1 MRWIWLLI
9 LLLTFFGVKGQVLT
23 QTFIDPCSGKVT
35 VVTVPIANGKTTIV
49 YRGQY
54 RVVTANDITTGALQ
68 AWINNLTINFP
79 CPQATVAVQQT
90 VAGAVQQAVAAATSQ
105 ATSQATSSAT
115 SAAAGAAASAA
126 MGATPPPPPPPPA
139 PSGGGGS
146 APPPAESKSGSP
158 PAQESKS
165 ETKTETKSE
174 SKEETKSESKE
185 EKSESKSEKKSESKK
200 ESKGSNKSQ
209 ARVNP
214 IIYSSDFTV
223 SPSVDSDLSIIASL
237 GMSQSSLMGN
247 TSWGLSSM
255 IWSTLNQFALSGRY
269 TIMNFNN
276 GKLDNISNFG
286 ITGVYLA
293 GTTLGFVTA
302 ASIFPF
308 GKWGT
313 TGVNYTFSVAGA
325 DEGMNLSN
333 NILLFYTVPV
343 PINKRLT
350 ISPDIYLSGSATGY
364 LTAQQKFVT
373 SNDIGIMGGANFDIA
388 LTKRFKF
395 NFALKTSLNTNPI
408 VPQTYM
414 GMIGTKINL

>member
-1 MRWIWLLI
+1 VKWIWLLI
-9 LLLTFFGVKGQVLT
+9 LLLTFLGVKGQVLT

-35 VVTVPIANGKTTIV
+35 VVTVPIANGKTTVV

-68 AWINNLTINFP
+68 AWINDLTINFP
-79 CPQATVAVQQT
+79 CPQATVAVTQT
-90 VAGAVQQAVAAATSQ
+90 VAAAVQQAVATATSQ
-105 ATSQATSSAT
+105 ATAQATSSAT
-115 SAAAGAAASAA
+115 AAAASAA
-126 MGATPPPPPPPPA
+126 TSAAVSSPPPVASTPA
-139 PSGGGGS
+139 PAS
-146 APPPAESKSGSP
+146 SGSSSSSSSSSS
-158 PAQESKS
+158 Q
-165 ETKTETKSE
+165 TKTETKSE
-174 SKEETKSESKE
+174 SSSESSSETKSESKE
-185 EKSESKSEKKSESKK
+185 ESKSESKSEKKSESKK
-200 ESKGSNKSQ
+200 ESKGSGKSQ

-223 SPSVDSDLSIIASL
+223 APAADSDLSIIASL

-247 TSWGLSSM
+247 TSWGISSM
-255 IWSTLNQFALSGRY
+255 IWSTFNQFALSGRY
-269 TIMNFNN
+269 TIMNFND

-325 DEGMNLSN
+325 DQGMNLSN

-343 PINKRLT
+343 PISKRLT

-373 SNDIGIMGGANFDIA
+373 SNDVGIMTGASFDIA

>member
-1 MRWIWLLI
+1 MKRFIFALI
-9 LLLTFFGVKGQVLT
+9 IILSVQLCGYSQILT
-23 QTFIDPCSGKVT
+23 QVFVDPCSGKVT
-35 VVTVPIANGKTTIV
+35 TVVVPLANGKTTVV

-68 AWINNLTINFP
+68 AWINELTINFP
-79 CPQATVAVQQT
+79 CPQATLAVQQT
-90 VAGAVQQAVAAATSQ
+90 VAAAVQQAVATATSQ
-105 ATSQATSSAT
+105 ATAQATSSAT
-115 SAAAGAAASAA
+115 SAAASAAASAA
-126 MGATPPPPPPPPA
+126 VSSSPPPVATSTPA
-139 PSGGGGS
+139 P
-146 APPPAESKSGSP
+146 AASGS
-158 PAQESKS
+158 SSSSSSSS

-174 SKEETKSESKE
+174 SSSETKSESKE
-185 EKSESKSEKKSESKK
+185 ESKSESKSEKKSESKK
-200 ESKGSNKSQ
+200 ESKGSGKSQ

-223 SPSVDSDLSIIASL
+223 APAADSDLSIIASL

-269 TIMNFNN
+269 TIMNFND

-293 GTTLGFVTA
+293 GIPLGFATA

-325 DEGMNLSN
+325 DKGLNLSN

-343 PINKRLT
+343 PVSKRLT
-350 ISPDIYLSGSATGY
+350 VSPDIYLSGSSTGY
-364 LTAQQKFVT
+364 LTAQKKFIT
-373 SNDIGIMGGANFDIA
+373 SNDVGIMTGASFDIA

-408 VPQTYM
+408 IPPTYF

>member
-1 MRWIWLLI
+1 
-9 LLLTFFGVKGQVLT
+9 
-23 QTFIDPCSGKVT
+23 VT

-68 AWINNLTINFP
+68 AWINDLTINFP
-79 CPQATVAVQQT
+79 CPQATVAVTQT
-90 VAGAVQQAVAAATSQ
+90 VAKAVQQAVAAATSQ

-126 MGATPPPPPPPPA
+126 MGATPAPPPPVAGTPPPPP

-146 APPPAESKSGSP
+146 TPPPAESKSDAP
-158 PAQESKS
+158 APAQESKS

-174 SKEETKSESKE
+174 SKEES
-185 EKSESKSEKKSESKK
+185 KSESKSEKKSESKK
-200 ESKGSNKSQ
+200 ESKSSGKSQ

-223 SPSVDSDLSIIASL
+223 APAVDSDLSIIASL

-269 TIMNFNN
+269 TIMNFND

-373 SNDIGIMGGANFDIA
+373 SNDIGVMGGANFDIA
-388 LTKRFKF
+388 LTKRFKV
-395 NFALKTSLNTNPI
+395 NFALKTSVNTNPI

>member
-1 MRWIWLLI
+1 VKWIWLSI
-9 LLLTFFGVKGQVLT
+9 LLLTLFGAKAQILT
-23 QTFIDPCSGKVT
+23 QTFIDPCSGNVT
-35 VVTVPIANGKTTIV
+35 VVTVPLANGKTTIV

-68 AWINNLTINFP
+68 AWINELTINFP
-79 CPQATVAVQQT
+79 CPQATLAVQQT
-90 VAGAVQQAVAAATSQ
+90 VAAAVQQAVAT

-115 SAAAGAAASAA
+115 ASAASAAASAA
-126 MGATPPPPPPPPA
+126 
-139 PSGGGGS
+139 SGGG
-146 APPPAESKSGSP
+146 ESSS
-158 PAQESKS
+158 S
-165 ETKTETKSE
+165 ETKSE
-174 SKEETKSESKE
+174 SSSESKE
-185 EKSESKSEKKSESKK
+185 ESKSESKK
-200 ESKGSNKSQ
+200 ESKGSGKSQ

-223 SPSVDSDLSIIASL
+223 APAADSDLSIIASL

-247 TSWGLSSM
+247 TSWGISSM

-269 TIMNFNN
+269 TVMNFNN

-350 ISPDIYLSGSATGY
+350 ISPDIYLSGSSTGY
-364 LTAQQKFVT
+364 LTAQKKFVT
-373 SNDIGIMGGANFDIA
+373 SNDVGVMTGASFDIA

-395 NFALKTSLNTNPI
+395 NFALKTSFNTNPI
-408 VPQTYM
+408 VPQTYF

>member
-1 MRWIWLLI
+1 MKWIWLLI
-9 LLLTFFGVKGQVLT
+9 LILTFFGVKGQVLT
-23 QTFIDPCSGKVT
+23 QVFIDPCSGKVT
-35 VVTVPIANGKTTIV
+35 TVTVPIANGRTTVV
-49 YRGQY
+49 YRGQF

-68 AWINNLTINFP
+68 AWINDLTINFP
-79 CPQATVAVQQT
+79 CPQATLAVQQT
-90 VAGAVQQAVAAATSQ
+90 IANAVQQAVATATSQ
-105 ATSQATSSAT
+105 ATAQATSSAT
-115 SAAAGAAASAA
+115 AAAASAA
-126 MGATPPPPPPPPA
+126 TSAAVSTPA
-139 PSGGGGS
+139 PTPTSSGGGS
-146 APPPAESKSGSP
+146 TSS
-158 PAQESKS
+158 S

-174 SKEETKSESKE
+174 SSSESKSEIKE
-185 EKSESKSEKKSESKK
+185 ESKSESKSEKK
-200 ESKGSNKSQ
+200 ESKGSGRSQ

-223 SPSVDSDLSIIASL
+223 APANDSQLSVIASL

-247 TSWGLSSM
+247 SSWGLSSM

-269 TIMNFNN
+269 TLMNFND

-286 ITGVYLA
+286 ITGVYLG
-293 GTTLGFVTA
+293 GTTLGFITA

-325 DEGMNLSN
+325 DKGMNLSN

-343 PINKRLT
+343 PVSKRLT
-350 ISPDIYLSGSATGY
+350 ISPDVYLSGSSTGY
-364 LTAQQKFVT
+364 LTAQQKFIT
-373 SNDIGIMGGANFDIA
+373 SNDVGILTGASFDIA

-408 VPQTYM
+408 IPPTYF